1 MLDSFL
7 AGILSSLVLAFVLT
21 RFFRRQP
28 LRHVPGPWLNKHSGL
43 HLALYELRSQRN
55 LKVVEWHRKYGPV
68 VCIAPGQ
75 ISIASL
81 DAMRQVYGAAG
92 RYDKSAFFNNFTAF
106 NARSVFATLPHDEHR
121 RKRPLVSSFFQ
132 ASNLYVKPSIEAQ
145 IRDRAFSVLAGIEQ
159 ERQRPVEFYAL
170 ADWYSFDNVTGLVFG
185 PVHAST
191 ATKEP
196 CKEREILANLKR
208 SQAWSPIRRRLPWL
222 MSIVTIIQRD
232 LYHMD
237 IGYLDAQRYL
247 SQWAFERTM
256 KTLQDPTLP
265 ETDCLVAHLA
275 KKLSL
280 PRIPVDKPPI
290 SETVRFIAAES
301 LDNINAAE
309 ASVAATIT
317 HTVWY
322 LSVYP
327 DWQRQVQEELCA
339 LPMQSDGLPSFADID
354 QRAPILDACIK
365 EVHRLKPATGARAE
379 RVVPAGGRVLS
390 NVYIPDKVSQFPR
403 HWITA
408 RTRLNLTLV

>member
-7 AGILSSLVLAFVLT
+7 AGVLSSLVLAFLLT
-21 RFFRRQP
+21 RFLRRHP
-28 LRHVPGPWLNKHSGL
+28 LRHVPGPWINKHSGL

-55 LKVVEWHRKYGPV
+55 QKVVEWHWKYGPV
-68 VCIAPGQ
+68 ICIAPGQ

-81 DAMRQVYGAAG
+81 DAIRQVYGAAG
-92 RYDKSAFFNNFTAF
+92 RYDKSDFFNNFTAF
-106 NARSVFATLPHDEHR
+106 NARSVFATLSHEEHR
-121 RKRPLVSSFFQ
+121 RKRPPVSSFFQ
-132 ASNLYVKPSIEAQ
+132 ASNLYIKPTIEAQ
-145 IRDRAFSVLAGIEQ
+145 IRVRAFSVLAGIEQ
-159 ERQRPVEFYAL
+159 ERRRPVEFYAL
-170 ADWYSFDNVTGLVFG
+170 ADWYSFDNITGLVFG

-191 ATKEP
+191 ATKQP

-208 SQAWSPIRRRLPWL
+208 SQAWSPTRRRLPWL
-222 MSIVTIIQRD
+222 MPIVKIIQRD

-237 IGYLDAQRYL
+237 IGYFDAQRHL
-247 SQWAFERTM
+247 SQWAFDRTM
-256 KTLQDPTLP
+256 KMLQDPTLP
-265 ETDCLVAHLA
+265 KTDCLVAHLA

-280 PRIPVDKPPI
+280 PQVPVDKPSI

-322 LSVYP
+322 LSFYP
-327 DWQRQVQEELCA
+327 DWQRQVQEELRA
-339 LPMQSDGLPSFADID
+339 LPMQSDGLPSFSDID

-379 RVVPAGGRVLS
+379 RVIPAGGRVLS
-390 NVYIPDKVSQFPR
+390 DVYIPAKVSQFPVTGSQLGPSL
-403 HWITA
+403 I
-408 RTRLNLTLV
+408 